1 MLIVKRPLHYNTIQR
16 DHRITFTICT
26 MQFFLIPICVPKTQT
41 GSCYALLTMAPATI
55 AMP

>member
-41 GSCYALLTMAPATI
+41 GSCYVLLTMTPATI